1 MATQKFGPFG
11 PFSGKLGKVIG
22 YVDKKGKQ
30 RLRTIG
36 EHIFSE
42 PSDKLLCSWE
52 KTSMTAAFLKPVV
65 EFVRIGLA
73 LEADIQDM
81 SAYNLGSSLTRKA
94 IIGQYPDLQIDFS
107 KVLFSS
113 GKMPV
118 VKNPEVIAAD
128 NGLMFTWDN
137 NELQDGTLQTDRA
150 MLMAYLPD
158 NKMAFFTRS
167 GAKRKQGY
175 DYLEI
180 PLVPAGQRV
189 ETYISFNA
197 EDQKSISNSVYTG
210 QIIFANIK

>member
-1 MATQKFGPFG
+1 MATQKFGPLG

-107 KVLFSS
+107 KVLFSA

-167 GAKRKQGY
+167 GAKRNQGY

-180 PLVPAGQRV
+180 PLVPAGQKV

-210 QIIFANIK
+210 QIMFANIK

>member
-1 MATQKFGPFG
+1 MATQKFGPLG

-22 YVDKKGKQ
+22 YVDQNGIQ

-36 EHIFSE
+36 EHHFVN
-42 PSDKLLCSWE
+42 PSDKVLANWQR
-52 KTSMTAAFLKPVV
+52 TSMTTAFLKPVI
-65 EFVRIGLA
+65 EFVRMGLA
-73 LEADIQDM
+73 IEAKIKGM

-94 IIGQYPDLQIDFS
+94 IIGQYPDFRIDFS
-107 KVLFSS
+107 KVLFSA

-118 VKNPEVIAAD
+118 VKMPEVIAAD
-128 NGLMFTWDN
+128 NGLMFTWDTSN
-137 NELQDGTLQTDRA
+137 LEEGMLHTDQA

-158 NKMAFFTRS
+158 KKMAFFTRS

-180 PLVPAGQRV
+180 PLTPGGQRI

-197 EDQKSISNSVYTG
+197 EDQKSISTSVYTG
-210 QIIFANIK
+210 QVIFQSIT